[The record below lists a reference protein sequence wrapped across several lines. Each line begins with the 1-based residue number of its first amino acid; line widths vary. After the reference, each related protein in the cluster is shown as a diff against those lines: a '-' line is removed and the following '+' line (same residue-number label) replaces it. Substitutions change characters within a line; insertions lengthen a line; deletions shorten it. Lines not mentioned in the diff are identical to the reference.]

1 MINNEIINKSK
12 QYFANFDFCFFLHTV
27 YRRVIW
33 ILSFSFCENGRE
45 NVVEGINRASGN
57 RNVNRW
63 SIKGER
69 RKVIYTVNW
78 VLWHTI
84 ADASESPWRAGTIK
98 ISMSWKGEVSCPNRF
113 LFAREAANGR
123 VDRLTVIQFYL
134 FSFFEIRI
142 VINIFIIIFE
152 ISIFDQKFTNLLSI
166 LWAKIFTK
174 FFDIFSV
181 R

>member
-1 MINNEIINKSK
+1 MQILI
-12 QYFANFDFCFFLHTV
+12 FNFFFFLHTV

-33 ILSFSFCENGRE
+33 IRSFSFCENGRE

-78 VLWHTI
+78 VLCHTI

-123 VDRLTVIQFYL
+123 VDKLTVVQFY
-134 FSFFEIRI
+134 FFL
-142 VINIFIIIFE
+142 FE
-152 ISIFDQKFTNLLSI
+152 ISIVIRIFNNIWNIYDQKFTNLLSI
-166 LWAKIFTK
+166 L
-174 FFDIFSV
+174 
-181 R
+181 